1 MKRTVMLIM
10 IDNRNET
17 AGNIQ
22 KILTGWGCLIKTR
35 LGIHDGVLD
44 KCAQTGLIMLELVGD
59 DDKHDELLRKLSLL
73 KGVNAKLVKLHLDS
87 EPSE

>member
-1 MKRTVMLIM
+1 VMLIM

-17 AGNIQ
+17 ASNVQ

-44 KCAQTGLIMLELVGD
+44 NCAQSGLIMLELVGE

-73 KGVNAKLVKLHLDS
+73 KGINAKLVKLHLDS
-87 EPSE
+87 EPA

>member
-17 AGNIQ
+17 AGNVQ

-35 LGIHDGVLD
+35 LGIHDGVLEG
-44 KCAQTGLIMLELVGD
+44 CTQSGLIMLELVGED
-59 DDKHDELLRKLSLL
+59 EKHDELLRKLSLL
-73 KGVNAKLVKLHLDS
+73 KGVNAKLVRLQLQS
-87 EPSE
+87 ETK